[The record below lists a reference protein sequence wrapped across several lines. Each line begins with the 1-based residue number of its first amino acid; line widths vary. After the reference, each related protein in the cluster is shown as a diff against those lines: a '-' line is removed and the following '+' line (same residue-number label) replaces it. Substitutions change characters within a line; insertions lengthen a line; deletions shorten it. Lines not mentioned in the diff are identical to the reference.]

1 MGYFVDGVCVST
13 QSQAEALLYSKVAP
27 VITENGVKQLDYING
42 HYVFESQ
49 ILTPIFPECSQAANF
64 IQGGQ
69 FGLYIGLFFAVAYGF
84 IAMKRAM

>member
-13 QSQAEALLYSKVAP
+13 KEQAEAMLYSKVAP

-42 HYVFESQ
+42 QYVFESQ
-49 ILTPIFPECSQAANF
+49 VLTSVFPECSQAANF
-64 IQGGQ
+64 IQGAQ
-69 FGLYIGLFFAVAYGF
+69 FGLYIGLFFAAAYGF

>member
-1 MGYFVDGVCVST
+1 M
-13 QSQAEALLYSKVAP
+13 AP

-42 HYVFESQ
+42 KYVFESQ

-64 IQGGQ
+64 IQGAQ
-69 FGLYIGLFFAVAYGF
+69 LGLQIGIFFAVAYGF